1 MHVRLSFE
9 RDLNEIHIARE
20 VYGLLDLL
28 GDVGGLG
35 EAVFILFAIAVNLK
49 SFKGF
54 ENFMVSHLYKT
65 KPEDKGDLRAKRRRN
80 N

>member
-9 RDLNEIHIARE
+9 RDLNEIHIERE

-54 ENFMVSHLYKT
+54 ENFMVSHLYKI
-65 KPEDKGDLRAKRRRN
+65 K
-80 N
+80 